1 MTTAHSPAVPYR
13 PEVDGLRALAV
24 LPVVLYHA
32 GVPLFSGGF
41 VGVDVF
47 FVISGYLITSIIL
60 AELACGEFSLIR
72 FYERRARRILPAL
85 SVMMLACLPMAWLWL
100 DPLDLKAFAK
110 SLVAVPLFSSN
121 VLFWMESGYF
131 DGEADLK
138 PLIHTWTLGVEEQYY
153 VLIPLWLML
162 TWRMGRRFRVLSLVA
177 MAVAS
182 LAWAEYGTRHASTGA
197 FFLLPARAWELLMGS
212 FVAFYASRYPGHAEG
227 GGAGRQ
233 FLAAVG
239 LGLLAWAFFTFD
251 HGTPFPGVHALV
263 PTLGAALLILFAGT
277 GTWVG
282 RLLATRPLVF
292 IGLISYSAYLWHQP
306 MLAFA
311 RSRSLVPPPLTDM
324 LLVAGASLVIA
335 WLSWRYV
342 ERPFRQRQGFSRQQV
357 FSYGALASALFMAV
371 GVGGYLTYG
380 FARPAVPDPS
390 LAQAFED
397 PTVRAECD
405 RDYSGDGWGIGLC
418 FFGAPSKAGAADVAV
433 FGDSHSEAMLPAFD
447 EAGRHLGLSVAHL
460 GVGGCPPLLGV
471 DVAVGNY
478 GPGACAALAQR
489 QLDYVRKHGIKRV
502 VLIARWSL
510 YTDGGYE
517 QHEMT
522 RYFLVTPEHQARTRE
537 NSRAVFDEAFEK
549 TVDAYR
555 ALGAQVDVIAQ
566 APQQLATPKYVYYRL
581 AQKTGANP
589 EEKQQALRAISISVA
604 EHRQLQH
611 YTRSRFERDQAEGR
625 LRLVILDGRLCDKE
639 RCLIGDAGSFYKDSD
654 HLNGHG
660 IALFTEDMQQLLAN
674 QGIAGC
680 DQGCWR
686 PNPGGTPV
694 LSVGSQGPLGVVAQP
709 HPLFHR

>member
-1 MTTAHSPAVPYR
+1 MTTAYSPAVPYR

-60 AELACGEFSLIR
+60 AELARGEFSLVR

-85 SVMMLACLPMAWLWL
+85 TVMMLACLPMAWLWL

-131 DGEADLK
+131 EGEADLK

-162 TWRMGRRFRVLSLVA
+162 TWRLGLRFRVLSLAA
-177 MAVAS
+177 MAAAS
-182 LAWAEYGTRHASTGA
+182 LAWAEYGAQQASNGA
-197 FFLLPARAWELLMGS
+197 FFLLPARAWELLVGS
-212 FVAFYASRYPGHAEG
+212 FVAFYASARPRHAESDG
-227 GGAGRQ
+227 LVHQG
-233 FLAAVG
+233 FAAVG

-251 HGTPFPGVHALV
+251 RSTPFPGLHALV
-263 PTLGAALLILFAGT
+263 PTLGAALLILFAGAN
-277 GTWVG
+277 TWVG
-282 RLLATRPLVF
+282 RLLTTRPLVF

-306 MLAFA
+306 LLAFA
-311 RSRSLVPPPLTDM
+311 RHRSLVPPPLTEL
-324 LLVAGASLVIA
+324 LLVAAASLVIA

-342 ERPFRQRQGFSRQQV
+342 ERPFRQRQGFSRRQV
-357 FSYGALASALFMAV
+357 FSYGALASVLFITV

-380 FARPAVPDPS
+380 FARPAVPNPS

-405 RDYSGDGWGIGLC
+405 RDYRGDGWGIGLC
-418 FFGAPSKAGAADVAV
+418 FFGAPAKSGAADVAV

-447 EAGRHLGLSVAHL
+447 EAGRRLGLSIAHL

-478 GPGACAALAQR
+478 GPGACADLARR
-489 QLDYVRKHGIKRV
+489 QLAYVREHGIKRV
-502 VLIARWSL
+502 VLVARWSL
-510 YTDGGYE
+510 YTDGGYG
-517 QHEMT
+517 QHKMT

-549 TVDAYR
+549 TLDAYR

-566 APQQLATPKYVYYRL
+566 APQQVASPKYVYYRL
-581 AQKTGANP
+581 AQKMDATP
-589 EEKQQALRAISISVA
+589 DEKQQALRSISISVA
-604 EHRQLQH
+604 EHQQLQH
-611 YTRSRFERDQAEGR
+611 YTRSRFERDQAAGR
-625 LRLVILDGRLCDKE
+625 LRLVILDDRLCDGE
-639 RCLIGDAGSFYKDSD
+639 RCLIGDTGSFYKDSD

-660 IALFTEDMQQLLAN
+660 IALFTEDMQRLLAT
-674 QGIAGC
+674 QGMAGC
-680 DQGCWR
+680 NQGCWR
-686 PNPGGTPV
+686 PSPGGTPV
-694 LSVGSQGPLGVVAQP
+694 LSVGSQGPLGLVAQP
-709 HPLFHR
+709 QPLLQR

>member
-1 MTTAHSPAVPYR
+1 MTIAHSPAVPYR

-60 AELACGEFSLIR
+60 AELAQGEFSLVR

-85 SVMMLACLPMAWLWL
+85 TVMMLACLPMAWLWL

-162 TWRMGRRFRVLSLVA
+162 TWRLGLRFRVLSLVA
-177 MAVAS
+177 VAAAS
-182 LAWAEYGTRHASTGA
+182 LAWAEYGTQHASNGA
-197 FFLLPARAWELLMGS
+197 FFLLPARAWELLVGS
-212 FVAFYASRYPGHAEG
+212 FVAFYASARPRHAEG
-227 GGAGRQ
+227 DGLLHQG
-233 FLAAVG
+233 FAAVG

-251 HGTPFPGVHALV
+251 RSTPFPGLHALV
-263 PTLGAALLILFAGT
+263 PTLGAALLILFAGAS
-277 GTWVG
+277 TWVG

-306 MLAFA
+306 LLAFA
-311 RSRSLVPPPLTDM
+311 RHRSLVPPPLTEL
-324 LLVAGASLVIA
+324 LLVAATSLVIA

-342 ERPFRQRQGFSRQQV
+342 ERPFRQRQGFSRHQV
-357 FSYGALASALFMAV
+357 FSYGALASVLFIAV
-371 GVGGYLTYG
+371 GLGGYLTYG
-380 FARPAVPDPS
+380 FGRPAVLDPS

-405 RDYSGDGWGIGLC
+405 RDYRGDGWGIGLC
-418 FFGAPSKAGAADVAV
+418 FFGAPSKVGAADVAV

-447 EAGRHLGLSVAHL
+447 EAGRQLGLSIAHL

-478 GPGACAALAQR
+478 GPGACADLAQR
-489 QLDYVRKHGIKRV
+489 QLEYVREHGIKRV

-510 YTDGGYE
+510 YTDGGYG

-522 RYFLVTPEHQARTRE
+522 RYFLVTPGHQARTQE
-537 NSRAVFDEAFEK
+537 NSRAVFDETFEK
-549 TVDAYR
+549 TIDAYR

-566 APQQLATPKYVYYRL
+566 APQQLASPKYVYYRL
-581 AQKTGANP
+581 AQKTDVTP
-589 EEKQQALRAISISVA
+589 DEKQQALRAISISVA
-604 EHRQLQH
+604 EHQQLQH
-611 YTRSRFERDQAEGR
+611 YTRSRFERDQAAGR
-625 LRLVILDGRLCDKE
+625 LRLVTLDDRLCDGE

-660 IALFTEDMQQLLAN
+660 IALFTEDMQRLLAT
-674 QGIAGC
+674 QGVAGC

-686 PNPGGTPV
+686 PSPGGTPV
-694 LSVGSQGPLGVVAQP
+694 ASVGSQGPLGLVAQP
-709 HPLFHR
+709 QPLLQR